1 MLLVTGAT
9 GKVGSAV
16 LAELANRSSN
26 QSQRVRALVRD
37 PGKLTVKA
45 PNIEVV
51 VGDFGDPASL
61 DKALLGVDAA
71 FLASAFDPKMTELQ
85 MNFVEAAKRAKLP
98 RVVLLSGIGANARQ
112 CCVRT
117 LRWHGQVETSLQA
130 AGIQTTSLRAAFFF
144 QNLLK
149 QGITKDGVIAGPFRN
164 SKWPWIDARDVGA
177 AAAATLTDTKHA
189 GQTYTL
195 TAPELLSYNEV
206 ADRLTAVLQ
215 TPIKYLDIS
224 ANETRGRLRAE
235 GGSPVLIEA
244 KLELWDAFASG
255 YIKVEP
261 NQLIKE
267 ITGRD
272 ARTLEEFARD
282 YRSRFLKAA

>member
-16 LAELANRSSN
+16 LAELANRSH
-26 QSQRVRALVRD
+26 RVRALVRD
-37 PGKLTVKA
+37 PAKLTVKA

-51 VGDFGDPASL
+51 SGDFADPSSL
-61 DKALLGVDAA
+61 DVALVGVEAA
-71 FLASAFDPKMTELQ
+71 FLASAFDPKMSELQ
-85 MNFVEAAKRAKLP
+85 MNFAEASKRAKIP
-98 RVVLLSGIGANARQ
+98 RVVLLSGVGANARQ

-117 LRWHGQVETSLQA
+117 LRWHGQVESSLQA
-130 AGIQTTSLRAAFFF
+130 AGIETTSLRAAFFF

-149 QGITKDGVIAGPFRN
+149 LGITKDGIIAGPFRN
-164 SKWPWIDARDVGA
+164 IKWPWIDARDVGA
-177 AAAATLTDTKHA
+177 VAAAALTDAKHI

-195 TAPELLSYNEV
+195 TAPDLLSYHEV
-206 ADRLTAVLQ
+206 AERLTAVLQ
-215 TPIKYLDIS
+215 TPIRYLDIS
-224 ANETRGRLRAE
+224 ANEARGRLRLE

-261 NQLIKE
+261 SQIVKE
-267 ITGRD
+267 IVGREP
-272 ARTLEEFARD
+272 RSLEDFARD
-282 YRSRFLKAA
+282 YRSRFQRAA